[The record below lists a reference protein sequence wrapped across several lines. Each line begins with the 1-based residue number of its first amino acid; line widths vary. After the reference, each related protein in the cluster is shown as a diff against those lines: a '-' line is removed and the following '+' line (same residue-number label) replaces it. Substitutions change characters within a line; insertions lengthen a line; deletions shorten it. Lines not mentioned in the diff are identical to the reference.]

1 MIHITEAAQRYI
13 NHLLAD
19 EDRQGLALYL
29 AITGRR
35 PGGFQYKLGFAR
47 EDEKAADDLV
57 VDVGTFKVI
66 IDADSAANLQGAT
79 LGFYDSGFKIEN
91 PNAEWT
97 DPKAIAIQKLLD
109 EVINPAVAEHGGY
122 VSLLEVKDDTAYMAF
137 SGGCQGCGMA
147 GVTMN
152 QGIKEVIME
161 EVPGIREVIDMT
173 DHASGT
179 NPYYQAGHEGQSPLA

>member
-1 MIHITEAAQRYI
+1 MLHITEAAQRYI
-13 NHLLAD
+13 SHLLAD

-35 PGGFQYKLGFAR
+35 PGGFQYKLGFMR
-47 EDEKAADDLV
+47 EDEKAPDDV
-57 VDVGTFKVI
+57 MVDGGSFKVI
-66 IDADSAANLQGAT
+66 IDADSAPNLQGAT

-97 DPKAIAIQKLLD
+97 ASKAVAIQKLLD
-109 EVINPAVAEHGGY
+109 EVINPAVAEHGGF
-122 VSLLEVKDDTAYMAF
+122 VTLLDVKDDIAYMAF

-161 EVPGIREVIDMT
+161 EIPGIREVVDMT

-179 NPYYQAGHEGQSPLA
+179 NPYYASGTGGESPLG